1 MAYNKKAHLK
11 DNIEAIKLAFA
22 LEREGRTATPEE
34 QAVLR
39 AYSGFG
45 GIKAVLNPASSL
57 ADVARWTKSDRELF
71 PLVSQLH
78 SVIRSHSKDEAEYKR
93 YFSSL
98 KNSVL
103 TAFYTPQDIVSV
115 LASELGNYGIAP
127 SRFLDP
133 SSGTGVFVDA
143 FQQHSAQQQLSEQQL
158 SEQQSSEQQPFE
170 QQSSEQQPSRTGL
183 SPTGLSRPEIVC
195 FEKDL
200 LTGKILSHLH
210 PEAKVEIT
218 GFEDSGLRYLN
229 RFDITAS
236 NIPFGDVAVFD
247 PSFTKSK
254 SLVRQHAAKSLHN
267 YFFLKGLDN
276 IREGGI
282 LAFITSQGVLDSPA
296 NENIRYQLMQ
306 HSHLVSAIRLPNNL
320 FTDGAG
326 TEVGSDLII
335 LQKKSDKTEPLT
347 DDEHA
352 FIASSPRPEGFST
365 NDYIFRNIPIIHT
378 KASVDTDPYGHPA
391 MVYIHEGGLSGITSQ
406 LRSLLRNDFYRRL
419 NVPLYQQF
427 LQHTQP
433 TQPSE
438 APEQTKEVEQ
448 APEQVKAPKPAPTE
462 PKTVSPEPKATL
474 FNSGTASPE
483 SAATAVSASPVVGTP
498 EPKEEIELSLFSP
511 PVLSLY
517 DLFEFTAEE
526 RTQITL
532 KRGKRRSAS
541 SSQKQPVQGNLFG
554 EPATGT
560 AQPTVKKPKGKPVVK
575 PTVTPAASGVPSSD
589 NKIPFRTETK
599 IEDRAATEAAR
610 IASEEERKQRMQP
623 RPYPNEIPSHYKDGS
638 LVVLDNGIGYIRNTQ
653 FAPMFHPLEL
663 PDRQFRKLSLYV
675 EIRDT
680 YHDLYNSEATERKEN
695 AVRRDRLNTL
705 YDDFIRQFGNL
716 NNPKNIDLIRMDND
730 NQTILSLERYKDGQA
745 LKADI
750 FDHPVAFNKNELTH
764 VDTSEEALA
773 ASLNKYGNVNLEYMA
788 RLTDKTEDALLDDL
802 KGRVFFNPLIKGYEI
817 ADKFIAGNV
826 ISKAEMIEDY
836 IANHP
841 GNDRASQSL
850 DALRAAFPVPIPFE
864 ELDFNFGERWI
875 PMGIYEKYASRL
887 FDTDV
892 RITYAA
898 SRDEFSVNA
907 SARGNVRIREQ
918 YCVKAE
924 SRRYDGLNLMKH
936 AIQNTSPDITKKVQ
950 VGDDVVK
957 VRDTEAIQLA
967 NSKIDEI
974 RNGFSDWLKEQS
986 PEFKQRLTDMYNRKF
1001 NNSVKP
1007 KYDGSMQSF
1016 PDLDLKALG
1025 IPDLYASQ
1033 KDAVWMTKING
1044 GGIIDH
1050 EVGGG
1055 KTLIMCAAA
1064 YEMKRLGLANKPM
1077 IIGLKANIHEIAQTF
1092 KTAYP
1097 NARVLYPG
1105 KEDFTPENRVRIMRE
1120 MQNNDWDTIILSHE
1134 QFGMIPQSPE
1144 IQKQILQQEL
1154 DSVEENLEVL
1164 TQQGEDVSNGM
1175 LKGVEKR
1182 KANLEAKI
1190 KALTFDIEN
1199 RKDDVVDFKLMGI
1212 DHLLVDESHKFKN
1225 LMFTTRHDR
1234 VAGLGNSEGS
1244 QRALNMLFALRTIQ
1258 ERTGKDLG
1266 ATFLSGTTISNSLTE
1281 LYLLF
1286 KYLRPKEL
1294 ERQGINTF
1302 DAWAAVFA
1310 KKSIDYEFSVTNEII
1325 QKERFRYFIKVPE
1338 LAAMYNEITDFRTAE
1353 DIGIDRP
1360 KKNEILHN
1368 IPPTPDQQDFI
1379 RRLVAFAKSGNA
1391 TVLGRPPLSRREE
1404 KAKMLIA
1411 TNYARKMSLD
1421 MRLIDEDKY
1430 DDHIDNKATH
1440 CAALI
1445 NQYYQKY
1452 NEHKGTQFVFSDL
1465 GTYKPGQWN
1474 TYSEIKRKLV
1484 DDYGI
1489 PADQVRF
1496 IQEAKTEKSRMAM
1509 INAMKEGKIRVLFG
1523 STDMLGT
1530 GVNAQRKCVAIHQLD
1545 IPWTPKDLEQRNGR
1559 GVRKGNEIAKLFAD
1573 NKVDIINYAV
1583 EKSLDSYKFNLLH
1596 NKQLFIT
1603 QLKKGTMG
1611 ARTIDEGSMDEQGG
1625 MNFSEYV
1632 AILSG
1637 NTDLLDKAKL
1647 EKQIASLESE
1657 RKSFHRGKSSAEAKL
1672 ENIMQTV
1679 TKNGDLIAR
1688 ITTDL
1693 NHFQQRVQRDNQGTP
1708 LNLIELDGVK
1718 GNDPKLIAKKLAEIE
1733 DKSRTHGT
1741 SQPIGKLYGFDL
1753 LVKTEASMKDGFD
1766 FIENRFFVRGE
1777 GNILYN
1783 FNGGRLAKDPNI
1795 AAQMFLRTFETVPPL
1810 LEKYQKEVE
1819 QISKDIPILQEV
1831 VKETWKKEDQLQQ
1844 LKSDLAALDRKIQ
1857 LSLKPV
1863 KQNEDSNSKDESQ
1876 TKNQGHGITPSP
1888 GTPSATSPAS
1898 DGKPYIHQPP
1908 DFLSAPPEKKPPHL
1922 NQPPVS
1928 FSIKDAMNSLGS
1940 KLVIGGIPK
1949 PGNKDDPDTAHT
1961 NKPKGFKL

>member
-1 MAYNKKAHLK
+1 
-11 DNIEAIKLAFA
+11 
-22 LEREGRTATPEE
+22 
-34 QAVLR
+34 
-39 AYSGFG
+39 
-45 GIKAVLNPASSL
+45 
-57 ADVARWTKSDRELF
+57 
-71 PLVSQLH
+71 
-78 SVIRSHSKDEAEYKR
+78 
-93 YFSSL
+93 
-98 KNSVL
+98 
-103 TAFYTPQDIVSV
+103 
-115 LASELGNYGIAP
+115 
-127 SRFLDP
+127 
-133 SSGTGVFVDA
+133 
-143 FQQHSAQQQLSEQQL
+143 
-158 SEQQSSEQQPFE
+158 
-170 QQSSEQQPSRTGL
+170 
-183 SPTGLSRPEIVC
+183 
-195 FEKDL
+195 
-200 LTGKILSHLH
+200 
-210 PEAKVEIT
+210 
-218 GFEDSGLRYLN
+218 
-229 RFDITAS
+229 
-236 NIPFGDVAVFD
+236 
-247 PSFTKSK
+247 
-254 SLVRQHAAKSLHN
+254 
-267 YFFLKGLDN
+267 
-276 IREGGI
+276 
-282 LAFITSQGVLDSPA
+282 
-296 NENIRYQLMQ
+296 
-306 HSHLVSAIRLPNNL
+306 
-320 FTDGAG
+320 
-326 TEVGSDLII
+326 
-335 LQKKSDKTEPLT
+335 
-347 DDEHA
+347 
-352 FIASSPRPEGFST
+352 
-365 NDYIFRNIPIIHT
+365 
-378 KASVDTDPYGHPA
+378 
-391 MVYIHEGGLSGITSQ
+391 
-406 LRSLLRNDFYRRL
+406 
-419 NVPLYQQF
+419 
-427 LQHTQP
+427 
-433 TQPSE
+433 
-438 APEQTKEVEQ
+438 
-448 APEQVKAPKPAPTE
+448 
-462 PKTVSPEPKATL
+462 
-474 FNSGTASPE
+474 
-483 SAATAVSASPVVGTP
+483 
-498 EPKEEIELSLFSP
+498 
-511 PVLSLY
+511 
-517 DLFEFTAEE
+517 
-526 RTQITL
+526 
-532 KRGKRRSAS
+532 
-541 SSQKQPVQGNLFG
+541 
-554 EPATGT
+554 
-560 AQPTVKKPKGKPVVK
+560 
-575 PTVTPAASGVPSSD
+575 
-589 NKIPFRTETK
+589 
-599 IEDRAATEAAR
+599 
-610 IASEEERKQRMQP
+610 
-623 RPYPNEIPSHYKDGS
+623 
-638 LVVLDNGIGYIRNTQ
+638 
-653 FAPMFHPLEL
+653 
-663 PDRQFRKLSLYV
+663 
-675 EIRDT
+675 
-680 YHDLYNSEATERKEN
+680 
-695 AVRRDRLNTL
+695 
-705 YDDFIRQFGNL
+705 
-716 NNPKNIDLIRMDND
+716 
-730 NQTILSLERYKDGQA
+730 
-745 LKADI
+745 
-750 FDHPVAFNKNELTH
+750 
-764 VDTSEEALA
+764 
-773 ASLNKYGNVNLEYMA
+773 
-788 RLTDKTEDALLDDL
+788 
-802 KGRVFFNPLIKGYEI
+802 
-817 ADKFIAGNV
+817 
-826 ISKAEMIEDY
+826 
-836 IANHP
+836 
-841 GNDRASQSL
+841 
-850 DALRAAFPVPIPFE
+850 
-864 ELDFNFGERWI
+864 
-875 PMGIYEKYASRL
+875 
-887 FDTDV
+887 
-892 RITYAA
+892 
-898 SRDEFSVNA
+898 
-907 SARGNVRIREQ
+907 
-918 YCVKAE
+918 
-924 SRRYDGLNLMKH
+924 
-936 AIQNTSPDITKKVQ
+936 
-950 VGDDVVK
+950 
-957 VRDTEAIQLA
+957 
-967 NSKIDEI
+967 
-974 RNGFSDWLKEQS
+974 
-986 PEFKQRLTDMYNRKF
+986 
-1001 NNSVKP
+1001 
-1007 KYDGSMQSF
+1007 
-1016 PDLDLKALG
+1016 
-1025 IPDLYASQ
+1025 
-1033 KDAVWMTKING
+1033 
-1044 GGIIDH
+1044 
-1050 EVGGG
+1050 
-1055 KTLIMCAAA
+1055 MCAAA

-1120 MQNNDWDTIILSHE
+1120 MQNNDWDAIILSHE

-1379 RRLVAFAKSGNA
+1379 QRLVAFAKSGNA

-1452 NEHKGTQFVFSDL
+1452 DEHKGTQFVFSDL

-1530 GVNAQRKCVAIHQLD
+1530 GVNAQHKCVAIHQLD

-1679 TKNGDLIAR
+1679 TKNGDLITR
-1688 ITTDL
+1688 ISTDIQ
-1693 NHFQQRVQRDNQGTP
+1693 HFQQRVQRDGQGNP

-1831 VKETWKKEDQLQQ
+1831 VKETWKKEDQLKQ

-1876 TKNQGHGITPSP
+1876 TENQGHGTNETAGTIQPLSATIQPPASGTSP
-1888 GTPSATSPAS
+1888 ASPITSPAS
-1898 DGKPYIHQPP
+1898 DGKPYVHQPP

-1949 PGNKDDPDTAHT
+1949 PGNKDDPNTAHIP
-1961 NKPKGFKL
+1961 KSPKGFKI

>member
-1 MAYNKKAHLK
+1 
-11 DNIEAIKLAFA
+11 
-22 LEREGRTATPEE
+22 
-34 QAVLR
+34 
-39 AYSGFG
+39 
-45 GIKAVLNPASSL
+45 
-57 ADVARWTKSDRELF
+57 
-71 PLVSQLH
+71 
-78 SVIRSHSKDEAEYKR
+78 
-93 YFSSL
+93 
-98 KNSVL
+98 
-103 TAFYTPQDIVSV
+103 
-115 LASELGNYGIAP
+115 
-127 SRFLDP
+127 
-133 SSGTGVFVDA
+133 
-143 FQQHSAQQQLSEQQL
+143 
-158 SEQQSSEQQPFE
+158 
-170 QQSSEQQPSRTGL
+170 
-183 SPTGLSRPEIVC
+183 
-195 FEKDL
+195 
-200 LTGKILSHLH
+200 
-210 PEAKVEIT
+210 
-218 GFEDSGLRYLN
+218 
-229 RFDITAS
+229 
-236 NIPFGDVAVFD
+236 
-247 PSFTKSK
+247 
-254 SLVRQHAAKSLHN
+254 
-267 YFFLKGLDN
+267 
-276 IREGGI
+276 
-282 LAFITSQGVLDSPA
+282 
-296 NENIRYQLMQ
+296 
-306 HSHLVSAIRLPNNL
+306 
-320 FTDGAG
+320 
-326 TEVGSDLII
+326 
-335 LQKKSDKTEPLT
+335 
-347 DDEHA
+347 
-352 FIASSPRPEGFST
+352 
-365 NDYIFRNIPIIHT
+365 
-378 KASVDTDPYGHPA
+378 
-391 MVYIHEGGLSGITSQ
+391 
-406 LRSLLRNDFYRRL
+406 
-419 NVPLYQQF
+419 
-427 LQHTQP
+427 
-433 TQPSE
+433 
-438 APEQTKEVEQ
+438 
-448 APEQVKAPKPAPTE
+448 
-462 PKTVSPEPKATL
+462 
-474 FNSGTASPE
+474 
-483 SAATAVSASPVVGTP
+483 
-498 EPKEEIELSLFSP
+498 
-511 PVLSLY
+511 
-517 DLFEFTAEE
+517 
-526 RTQITL
+526 
-532 KRGKRRSAS
+532 
-541 SSQKQPVQGNLFG
+541 
-554 EPATGT
+554 
-560 AQPTVKKPKGKPVVK
+560 
-575 PTVTPAASGVPSSD
+575 
-589 NKIPFRTETK
+589 
-599 IEDRAATEAAR
+599 
-610 IASEEERKQRMQP
+610 
-623 RPYPNEIPSHYKDGS
+623 
-638 LVVLDNGIGYIRNTQ
+638 
-653 FAPMFHPLEL
+653 
-663 PDRQFRKLSLYV
+663 
-675 EIRDT
+675 
-680 YHDLYNSEATERKEN
+680 
-695 AVRRDRLNTL
+695 
-705 YDDFIRQFGNL
+705 
-716 NNPKNIDLIRMDND
+716 
-730 NQTILSLERYKDGQA
+730 
-745 LKADI
+745 
-750 FDHPVAFNKNELTH
+750 
-764 VDTSEEALA
+764 
-773 ASLNKYGNVNLEYMA
+773 
-788 RLTDKTEDALLDDL
+788 
-802 KGRVFFNPLIKGYEI
+802 
-817 ADKFIAGNV
+817 
-826 ISKAEMIEDY
+826 
-836 IANHP
+836 
-841 GNDRASQSL
+841 
-850 DALRAAFPVPIPFE
+850 
-864 ELDFNFGERWI
+864 
-875 PMGIYEKYASRL
+875 
-887 FDTDV
+887 
-892 RITYAA
+892 
-898 SRDEFSVNA
+898 
-907 SARGNVRIREQ
+907 
-918 YCVKAE
+918 
-924 SRRYDGLNLMKH
+924 
-936 AIQNTSPDITKKVQ
+936 
-950 VGDDVVK
+950 
-957 VRDTEAIQLA
+957 
-967 NSKIDEI
+967 
-974 RNGFSDWLKEQS
+974 
-986 PEFKQRLTDMYNRKF
+986 
-1001 NNSVKP
+1001 
-1007 KYDGSMQSF
+1007 
-1016 PDLDLKALG
+1016 
-1025 IPDLYASQ
+1025 
-1033 KDAVWMTKING
+1033 
-1044 GGIIDH
+1044 
-1050 EVGGG
+1050 
-1055 KTLIMCAAA
+1055 
-1064 YEMKRLGLANKPM
+1064 
-1077 IIGLKANIHEIAQTF
+1077 
-1092 KTAYP
+1092 
-1097 NARVLYPG
+1097 
-1105 KEDFTPENRVRIMRE
+1105 
-1120 MQNNDWDTIILSHE
+1120 
-1134 QFGMIPQSPE
+1134 
-1144 IQKQILQQEL
+1144 
-1154 DSVEENLEVL
+1154 
-1164 TQQGEDVSNGM
+1164 
-1175 LKGVEKR
+1175 
-1182 KANLEAKI
+1182 
-1190 KALTFDIEN
+1190 
-1199 RKDDVVDFKLMGI
+1199 
-1212 DHLLVDESHKFKN
+1212 
-1225 LMFTTRHDR
+1225 MFTTRHDR

-1379 RRLVAFAKSGNA
+1379 QRLVAFAKSGNA

-1452 NEHKGTQFVFSDL
+1452 DEHKGTQFVFSDL

-1530 GVNAQRKCVAIHQLD
+1530 GVNAQHKCVAIHQLD

-1679 TKNGDLIAR
+1679 TKNGDLITR
-1688 ITTDL
+1688 ISTDIL
-1693 NHFQQRVQRDNQGTP
+1693 HFQQRVQRDGQGNP

-1831 VKETWKKEDQLQQ
+1831 VKETWKKEDQLKQ

-1876 TKNQGHGITPSP
+1876 TENQGHGTNETAGTIQPLSATIQPPASGTSP
-1888 GTPSATSPAS
+1888 ASPITSPAS
-1898 DGKPYIHQPP
+1898 DGKPYVHQPP

-1949 PGNKDDPDTAHT
+1949 PGNKDDPNTAHIP
-1961 NKPKGFKL
+1961 KSPKGFKI

>member
-11 DNIEAIKLAFA
+11 DNIEAIKLAFT

-34 QAVLR
+34 QSVLR

-45 GIKAVLNPASSL
+45 GIKAVLNPASGL
-57 ADVARWTKSDRELF
+57 ADLARWTKSDRELL

-78 SVIRSHSKDEAEYKR
+78 SVIRNHSKDEAEYKR

-115 LASELGNYGIAP
+115 LASELGNHGIVP

-143 FQQHSAQQQLSEQQL
+143 FQQQFSGQKLPH
-158 SEQQSSEQQPFE
+158 PDV
-170 QQSSEQQPSRTGL
+170 
-183 SPTGLSRPEIVC
+183 VC
-195 FEKDL
+195 YEKDL

-218 GFEDSGLRYLN
+218 GYENSGLHYLN
-229 RFDITAS
+229 HFDLAAS
-236 NIPFGDVAVFD
+236 NIPFGDMAVFD

-254 SLVRQHAAKSLHN
+254 NLVRQQAAKSLHN

-276 IREGGI
+276 LRAGGI
-282 LAFITSQGVLDSPA
+282 MAYITSQGVLDSQA
-296 NENIRYQLMQ
+296 NQEIRHQLMQ
-306 HSHLVSAIRLPNNL
+306 QSRLVSAIRLPNNL

-335 LQKKSDKTEPLT
+335 LQKRANRTEQLT
-347 DDEHA
+347 QDEHD
-352 FIASSPRPEGFST
+352 FIISSKRADGFSV
-365 NDYIFRNIPIIHT
+365 NNYIFRNIPIIYT
-378 KASVDTDPYGHPA
+378 KATVGTDPYGHPA
-391 MVYIHEGGLSGITSQ
+391 MVYLHEGGMPAIASQ
-406 LRSLLRNDFYRRL
+406 LRSIIKNDFYSRL
-419 NVPLYQQF
+419 DVPLYQKF
-427 LQHTQP
+427 LPVEEKQKKDNMEYIQP
-433 TQPSE
+433 IQLNE
-438 APEQTKEVEQ
+438 VPEQNKIPEPTVVDI
-448 APEQVKAPKPAPTE
+448 PEQPIAE
-462 PKTVSPEPKATL
+462 TVESASTIAKAT
-474 FNSGTASPE
+474 P
-483 SAATAVSASPVVGTP
+483 P
-498 EPKEEIELSLFSP
+498 EPKEEIELSLFSS

-526 RTQITL
+526 RTQITP
-532 KRGKRRSAS
+532 KRGKSRSAS
-541 SSQKQPVQGNLFG
+541 STRKQPVHGNLFG
-554 EPATGT
+554 EPVTT
-560 AQPTVKKPKGKPVVK
+560 AQPTGKQSPAANSIFDNHQDGQQP
-575 PTVTPAASGVPSSD
+575 PTVT
-589 NKIPFRTETK
+589 
-599 IEDRAATEAAR
+599 IEDEAAR
-610 IASEEERKQRMQP
+610 IAADEERKQRMQP
-623 RPYPNEIPSHYKDGS
+623 RPYSREIPTYYKDGS
-638 LVVLDNGIGYIRNTQ
+638 LTMDNNQIGYMRNVES
-653 FAPMFHPLEL
+653 APMFHPLEL
-663 PDRQFRKLSLYV
+663 PDRQFRKLLLYTD
-675 EIRDT
+675 IRDT
-680 YHDLYNSEATERKEN
+680 YHDLYNSEATELKEN
-695 AVRRDRLNTL
+695 TVQRDKLNML
-705 YDDFIRQFGNL
+705 YDDFVRQFGNL
-716 NNPKNIDLIRMDND
+716 NSPKNIDLIRMDND
-730 NQTILSLERYKDGQA
+730 NRTILSLERYKNGQA
-745 LKADI
+745 IKADI
-750 FDHPVAFNKNELTH
+750 FDHPVAFNKNELKH
-764 VDTSEEALA
+764 VDTAEEALA
-773 ASLNKYGNVNLEYMA
+773 ASLNKYGTVNLEYMKG
-788 RLTDKTEDALLDDL
+788 LIDKTEDTLLDDL
-802 KGRVFFNPLIKGYEI
+802 KGRVFFNPLIRSYEI

-826 ISKAEMIEDY
+826 ISKAEMIEEY
-836 IANHP
+836 VMKHP
-841 GNDRASQSL
+841 DNERVRESL
-850 DALRAAFPVPIPFE
+850 DALRAAFPTPIPFE

-875 PMGIYEKYASRL
+875 PVGIYEKYASHL

-892 RITYAA
+892 KINYAA
-898 SRDEFSVNA
+898 SRDEFSVSA

-918 YCVKAE
+918 YCVKGE

-936 AIQNTSPDITKKVQ
+936 AIQNTSPDITKKVLQ
-950 VGDDVVK
+950 DDEVVK

-974 RNGFSDWLKEQS
+974 RNGFSEWLKEQS

-1016 PDLDLKALG
+1016 PGLDLKGLG
-1025 IPDLYASQ
+1025 IPDLYGSQ
-1033 KDAVWMTKING
+1033 KDAIWMTKING

-1064 YEMKRLGLANKPM
+1064 YEMKRLRLANKPM

-1120 MQNNDWDTIILSHE
+1120 MQNNDWDAIILSHE

-1164 TQQGEDVSNGM
+1164 SQQGEEVSNGM

-1182 KANLEAKI
+1182 KMNLEAKI
-1190 KALTFDIEN
+1190 KELTFDIEN

-1360 KKNEILHN
+1360 RKNEILHN
-1368 IPPTPDQQDFI
+1368 IPPTPQQQEFI
-1379 RRLVAFAKSGNA
+1379 QKLVAFAKNGDA
-1391 TVLGRPPLSRREE
+1391 TVLGRLPLSKREE

-1421 MRLIDEDKY
+1421 MRLINEDKY
-1430 DDHIDNKATH
+1430 EDHIDNKASH

-1445 NQYYQKY
+1445 SQYYKKY
-1452 NEHKGTQFVFSDL
+1452 DEHKGTQFVFSDL

-1474 TYSEIKRKLV
+1474 AYSEIKRKLV
-1484 DDYGI
+1484 EDYGI

-1496 IQEAKTEKSRMAM
+1496 IQEAKTEKSRRAM
-1509 INAMKEGKIRVLFG
+1509 IKDMNEGKIRVLFG
-1523 STDMLGT
+1523 STEMLGT
-1530 GVNAQRKCVAIHQLD
+1530 GVNAQRRCVAIHQLD

-1603 QLKKGTMG
+1603 QLKKGSMG

-1657 RKSFHRGKSSAEAKL
+1657 RKSFNRGKSSADSKL

-1679 TKNGDLIAR
+1679 TKNGDLIER
-1688 ITTDL
+1688 ISTDL
-1693 NHFQQRVQRDNQGTP
+1693 KHFEQRVQRDDQGNP
-1708 LNLIELDGVK
+1708 LNLLQLDGVN
-1718 GNDPKLIAKKLAEIE
+1718 GNDPKLIAKKLVEIE
-1733 DKSRTHGT
+1733 DKARTHGV
-1741 SQPIGKLYGFDL
+1741 SQSIGKLYGFDL
-1753 LVKTEASMKDGFD
+1753 LVKTESSMKDGFD

-1783 FNGGRLAKDPNI
+1783 FNGGKLAKDPNV
-1795 AAQMFLRTFETVPPL
+1795 ASQMFLRTFETIPPL
-1810 LEKYQKEVE
+1810 LEKYQKESE
-1819 QISKDIPILQEV
+1819 KISKDIPILQEV
-1831 VKETWKKEDQLQQ
+1831 VKETWKKEDQLKQ
-1844 LKSDLAALDRKIQ
+1844 LKSDLDALDRKIQ

-1863 KQNEDSNSKDESQ
+1863 KQNEDSNSKNESQ
-1876 TKNQGHGITPSP
+1876 SNSDSQGIAPSQRTPSVS
-1888 GTPSATSPAS
+1888 SATPPAS
-1898 DGKPYIHQPP
+1898 DGKPYVHQPP
-1908 DFLSAPPEKKPPHL
+1908 DFLSTPPEKKPPHL
-1922 NQPPVS
+1922 SQPPVS

-1949 PGNKDDPDTAHT
+1949 PGNKDDSDTAHT

>member
-11 DNIEAIKLAFA
+11 DNIEAIKLAFT
-22 LEREGRTATPEE
+22 LEREGRTATAEE

-78 SVIRSHSKDEAEYKR
+78 GVIRSHSKDESQYKR

-115 LASELGNYGIAP
+115 LASELGSHGIVP

-143 FQQHSAQQQLSEQQL
+143 FQQQLAAQQL
-158 SEQQSSEQQPFE
+158 
-170 QQSSEQQPSRTGL
+170 
-183 SPTGLSRPEIVC
+183 PEPEVAC
-195 FEKDL
+195 YEKDL

-210 PEAKVEIT
+210 PEAKVRIA
-218 GFEDSGLRYLN
+218 GFEESENSHSGY
-229 RFDITAS
+229 FDITAS
-236 NIPFGDVAVFD
+236 NIPFGDIALFD
-247 PSFTKSK
+247 PFFNKSK
-254 SLVRQHAAKSLHN
+254 SPARQLATKSLHN
-267 YFFLKGLDN
+267 YFFLKGLDKL
-276 IREGGI
+276 RDGGI
-282 LAFITSQGVLDSPA
+282 LAYITSQGVLDSPA
-296 NENIRYQLMQ
+296 NEEIRRHLMQ
-306 HSHLVSAIRLPNNL
+306 HSRLVSAIRLPNNL

-326 TEVGSDLII
+326 TEVGSDLIV
-335 LQKKSDKTEPLT
+335 LQKKHGREEPLT
-347 DDEHA
+347 ESEQA
-352 FIASSPRPEGFST
+352 FITSGKQPEGFNR
-365 NDYIFRNIPIIHT
+365 NDYITRHAAIVHT
-378 KASVDTDPYGHPA
+378 KARVDTDPYGHPA
-391 MVYIHEGGLSGITSQ
+391 MLYTHEGGLPGIVADLREMLSENLSGN
-406 LRSLLRNDFYRRL
+406 LDVALYR
-419 NVPLYQQF
+419 QF
-427 LQHTQP
+427 LP
-433 TQPSE
+433 VE
-438 APEQTKEVEQ
+438 EQQKES
-448 APEQVKAPKPAPTE
+448 K
-462 PKTVSPEPKATL
+462 
-474 FNSGTASPE
+474 
-483 SAATAVSASPVVGTP
+483 AVSP
-498 EPKEEIELSLFSP
+498 EPKEEIELSLSS

-517 DLFEFTAEE
+517 DLFGFTAEE
-526 RTQITL
+526 RTQITP
-532 KRGKRRSAS
+532 KGGKRRGAS
-541 SSQKQPVQGNLFG
+541 SARKQPKQGSLFG
-554 EPATGT
+554 EPAGA
-560 AQPTVKKPKGKPVVK
+560 AQPSGKKPKGK
-575 PTVTPAASGVPSSD
+575 AASTGEQQA
-589 NKIPFRTETK
+589 K
-599 IEDRAATEAAR
+599 EAAR
-610 IASEEERKQRMQP
+610 LAAEEERRQRMQP
-623 RPYPNEIPSHYKDGS
+623 RPYAKEIPSHYKDGS
-638 LVVLDNGIGYIRNTQ
+638 LVTDNNQAGYIRDIKS
-653 FAPMFHPLEL
+653 APMFHPLEL
-663 PDRQFRKLSLYV
+663 PDRQFRKLSLYT
-675 EIRDT
+675 EMRDT
-680 YHDLYNSEATERKEN
+680 YHDLYNSEATEQKEN
-695 AVRRDRLNTL
+695 TVQRDKLNTL
-705 YDDFIRQFGNL
+705 YDDFVRQFGNL
-716 NNPKNIDLIRMDND
+716 NSSKNIDLIRMDND
-730 NQTILSLERYKDGQA
+730 NRTILSLERYKDGQA
-745 LKADI
+745 VKADI
-750 FDHPVAFNKNELTH
+750 LDHPVAFNKNELQH

-773 ASLNKYGNVNLEYMA
+773 ASLNKYGTVNLGYMA
-788 RLTDKTEDALLDDL
+788 GLTDKTEDTLLDDL
-802 KGRVFFNPLIKGYEI
+802 KGRVFFNPLIRSYEI
-817 ADKFIAGNV
+817 TDKFISGNV
-826 ISKAEMIEDY
+826 ISKAEMIEEY
-836 IANHP
+836 MAKHP
-841 GNDRASQSL
+841 DNERARESL
-850 DALRAAFPVPIPFE
+850 EALRDAFPTPIPFE

-875 PMGIYEKYASRL
+875 PTGIYEKYASHL

-892 RITYAA
+892 KINYAA
-898 SRDEFSVNA
+898 SRDEFSVSA
-907 SARGNVRIREQ
+907 SGRGNVRIREQ

-936 AIQNTSPDITKKVQ
+936 AIQNTSPDITKKKLV
-950 VGDDVVK
+950 DDKVVK

-974 RNGFSDWLKEQS
+974 RNGFSEWLKEQS

-1016 PDLDLKALG
+1016 PGLDLKGLG

-1033 KDAVWMTKING
+1033 KDAIWMTKING

-1097 NARVLYPG
+1097 DARVLYPG

-1120 MQNNDWDTIILSHE
+1120 MQNNDWDAIILSHE

-1164 TQQGEDVSNGM
+1164 SRQGEEVSNGM

-1182 KANLEAKI
+1182 KMNLEAKI

-1360 KKNEILHN
+1360 RKNEILHN
-1368 IPPTPDQQDFI
+1368 IPPTPDQQEFI
-1379 RRLVAFAKSGNA
+1379 EKLVAFAKNGDA
-1391 TVLGRPPLSRREE
+1391 TVLGRPPLSKREE

-1430 DDHIDNKATH
+1430 EDHIDNKASH

-1445 NQYYQKY
+1445 SQYYKKY
-1452 NEHKGTQFVFSDL
+1452 DEHKGTQFVFSDL

-1474 TYSEIKRKLV
+1474 AYSEIKRKLV
-1484 DDYGI
+1484 EDYGI

-1496 IQEAKTEKSRMAM
+1496 IQEAKTEKSRRAM
-1509 INAMKEGKIRVLFG
+1509 IKDMNDGKIRVLFG
-1523 STDMLGT
+1523 STEMLGT
-1530 GVNAQRKCVAIHQLD
+1530 GVNAQRRCVAIHQLD

-1559 GVRKGNEIAKLFAD
+1559 GVRKGNEIAKLYAD

-1637 NTDLLDKAKL
+1637 NPDLLNKAKL

-1657 RKSFHRGKSSAEAKL
+1657 RKSFNRGKSSADSKL
-1672 ENIMQTV
+1672 EKIMQTV
-1679 TKNGDLIAR
+1679 TKNSGLVER
-1688 ITTDL
+1688 ISTDL
-1693 NHFQQRVQRDNQGTP
+1693 KHFEQRVQRDGQGNP
-1708 LNLIELDGVK
+1708 LNLLQLDGVK
-1718 GNDPKLIAKKLAEIE
+1718 GNDPKLIARKLAEIE
-1733 DKSRTHGT
+1733 DKARTHGT

-1753 LVKTEASMKDGFD
+1753 LVKTESSMKDGFD

-1783 FNGGRLAKDPNI
+1783 FNGGKLAKDPNI
-1795 AAQMFLRTFETVPPL
+1795 AVQMFLRTFETIPPL
-1810 LEKYQKEVE
+1810 LEKYQNETEK
-1819 QISKDIPILQEV
+1819 ISKDIPILQEV
-1831 VKETWKKEDQLQQ
+1831 VRETWKKEDRLKQ
-1844 LKSDLAALDRKIQ
+1844 LKSDLDALDRRIQ

-1863 KQNEDSNSKDESQ
+1863 RQSEGSSE
-1876 TKNQGHGITPSP
+1876 NQGTDSHQGIAPPAAQQPMATAQS
-1888 GTPSATSPAS
+1888 PSATMPLPEPDA
-1898 DGKPYIHQPP
+1898 KPYVHKMP
-1908 DFLSAPPEKKPPHL
+1908 DFMNKASEKKPPHI

-1928 FSIKDAMNSLGS
+1928 FSIKEAMNSLGG
-1940 KLVIGGIPK
+1940 KAVIGGIPK
-1949 PGNKDDPDTAHT
+1949 PGNKDDPDTASPI
-1961 NKPKGFKL
+1961 NKPSKGFKI